1 MHIDTRDFF
10 AENVLYKSENNNFN
24 EMINKMFPSA
34 KCASI
39 FIINAFNGVTSR
51 LVIDI
56 IIR

>member
-34 KCASI
+34 KC
-39 FIINAFNGVTSR
+39 
-51 LVIDI
+51 LDI
-56 IIR
+56 HHQRF